1 MHVSVDLLLDVA
13 RGALPLE
20 TLAEVEADH
29 VRDLCP
35 ECRSEW
41 QAARA
46 EAAPRREPFAP
57 PAAPHPPLSEPAAE
71 DRFVSL
77 ADYDERRARISV
89 QRHEL
94 RKAREDLSNLLKL
107 PPEEWADRI
116 AFGLSRCRSRA
127 FAELLL
133 AESRS
138 RAATEPELAARLAS
152 LVPEALH
159 WMPPTAETWPRALAR
174 RADSLR
180 GDALGDRRRLS

>member
-20 TLAEVEADH
+20 MLAEVEADH

-41 QAARA
+41 RAARA

-107 PPEEWADRI
+107 PPEDWRDRI
-116 AFGLSRCRSRA
+116 ASGQSRCRSRA

-133 AESRS
+133 AEARS
-138 RAATEPELAARLAS
+138 RASSEPELAGRLAA
-152 LVPEALH
+152 LVPDVLH
-159 WMPPTAETWPRALAR
+159 WMPQTTEGWPRALAH
-174 RADSLR
+174 RAGSLR
-180 GDALGDRRRLS
+180 AEVVDRA